1 MILELLL
8 DIVIVIIPI
17 RLTFEV
23 TAADNNTD
31 THQPAGGF
39 SAPDFNTQSGGA
51 LWLPFLDLER
61 RSESIFGIQSAP
73 RFQATGWVK
82 KKWDLKKLQIALTH
96 SILKLKSNVI
106 PLNQMSQSGEKHAQD

>member
-31 THQPAGGF
+31 THQPAV
-39 SAPDFNTQSGGA
+39 GA
-51 LWLPFLDLER
+51 R
-61 RSESIFGIQSAP
+61 GR
-73 RFQATGWVK
+73 
-82 KKWDLKKLQIALTH
+82 H
-96 SILKLKSNVI
+96 
-106 PLNQMSQSGEKHAQD
+106 GEDWKIS